1 MATSHGEPQPLK
13 SRDDH
18 NAHRQFERLVFFS
31 DAVFAIAITLL
42 VLDLRAPAGPLDRQ
56 ALQDIFPKVLGFGIS
71 FFVIGIYWIAHHELF
86 GALERE
92 DGPLKVA
99 NLAFL
104 ASIVFLPFPTSVIA
118 GRVNSTA
125 SVVFYALSVASVGL
139 LLVMLTLVAR
149 RPALMR
155 AGETRGRT
163 LGLVMRSLSAPLVFI
178 ASAIVAIWRPNLA
191 ALLWLAVWPAVRLGA
206 MSGRAMQ
213 RRLERAN
220 GA

>member
-1 MATSHGEPQPLK
+1 LK

-42 VLDLRAPAGPLDRQ
+42 VLDLRAPAGPLDDHAWQ
-56 ALQDIFPKVLGFGIS
+56 EIFPKVLGFGIS

-86 GALERE
+86 GGLERE

-118 GRVNSTA
+118 GRVNSTG
-125 SVVFYALSVASVGL
+125 SVVFYALSVASVGF
-139 LLVMLTLVAR
+139 LLVILTLVAR

-155 AGETRGRT
+155 EGETHGRT
-163 LGLVMRSLSAPLVFI
+163 LGLVIRSLSAPMVFI
-178 ASAIVAIWRPNLA
+178 ASTLVAIWRPNLA

-206 MSGRAMQ
+206 TSGRAVQ
-213 RRLERAN
+213 RRVD
-220 GA
+220 GADGA

>member
-1 MATSHGEPQPLK
+1 MPHPKA
-13 SRDDH
+13 RDDH

-42 VLDLRAPAGPLDRQ
+42 VLDLRAPAGPLDEQ
-56 ALQDIFPKVLGFGIS
+56 AWREIFPKVLGFGIS
-71 FFVIGIYWIAHHELF
+71 FFVIGIYWMAHHELF
-86 GALERE
+86 GSLESE

-104 ASIVFLPFPTSVIA
+104 ASIVFLPFPTSLIA

-125 SVVFYALSVASVGL
+125 SVAFYALSVASVGL

-155 AGETRGRT
+155 PGETRGRT
-163 LGLVMRSLSAPLVFI
+163 LRFVTRSLGAPLVFVI
-178 ASAIVAIWRPNLA
+178 SAVVAIWRPNLA
-191 ALLWLAVWPAVRLGA
+191 ALSWLAVWPAVRVAGLL
-206 MSGRAMQ
+206 GRAVEK
-213 RRLERAN
+213 RVDRS
-220 GA
+220 

>member
-1 MATSHGEPQPLK
+1 MQHSNAP
-13 SRDDH
+13 DDR

-42 VLDLRAPAGPLDRQ
+42 VLDLRIPAGALDAQ
-56 ALQDIFPKVLGFGIS
+56 AWREIFPKVLGFFIS
-71 FFVIGIYWIAHHELF
+71 FFVIGIYWMAHHELF
-86 GALERE
+86 GTLEKE

-125 SVVFYALSVASVGL
+125 SVVFYALSVATVGL

-155 AGETRGRT
+155 SDETRGRT
-163 LGLVMRSLSAPLVFI
+163 LRFVTRSLASPSVFVI
-178 ASAIVAIWRPNLA
+178 SSVVAIWRPNLA
-191 ALLWLAVWPAVRLGA
+191 TLLWLAVWPAVRIAAVL
-206 MSGRAMQ
+206 GRAVQ
-213 RRLERAN
+213 RRVDQT
-220 GA
+220 

>member
-1 MATSHGEPQPLK
+1 MQPVND
-13 SRDDH
+13 RDDSY
-18 NAHRQFERLVFFS
+18 AHRQFERLAFFS

-42 VLDLRAPAGPLDRQ
+42 VLDLRAPEGPLDGH
-56 ALQDIFPKVLGFGIS
+56 ALREILPKILGFGIS

-86 GALERE
+86 GALDRE

-118 GRVNSTA
+118 GRVDSTA
-125 SVVFYALSVASVGL
+125 PVVFYALSVASVGL
-139 LLVMLTLVAR
+139 LLVMLTLIAR

-155 AGETRGRT
+155 EGETRGRT
-163 LGLVMRSLSAPLVFI
+163 LGLVIRSLAAPLVFI
-178 ASAIVAIWRPNLA
+178 ASALVAIWRPHLA

-206 MSGRAMQ
+206 ISGRAVQ
-213 RRLERAN
+213 RRIERAN

>member
-1 MATSHGEPQPLK
+1 MQPPNA
-13 SRDDH
+13 RDVQ

-42 VLDLRAPAGPLDRQ
+42 VLDLKAPPGPLDARAWQ
-56 ALQDIFPKVLGFGIS
+56 EIFPKVLGFAIS
-71 FFVIGIYWIAHHELF
+71 FFVIGIYWMAHHELF
-86 GALERE
+86 GSLEKE

-118 GRVNSTA
+118 GRVNSTP
-125 SVVFYALSVASVGL
+125 SVIFYALSVASVGL

-155 AGETRGRT
+155 PGETRGRT
-163 LGLVMRSLSAPLVFI
+163 LRLVIRSLAAPSVFVVSA
-178 ASAIVAIWRPNLA
+178 AVALWRPNTA
-191 ALLWLAVWPAVRLGA
+191 ALLWLAVWPAVRIAGLIGWA
-206 MSGRAMQ
+206 VQSRVD
-213 RRLERAN
+213 RD
-220 GA
+220 